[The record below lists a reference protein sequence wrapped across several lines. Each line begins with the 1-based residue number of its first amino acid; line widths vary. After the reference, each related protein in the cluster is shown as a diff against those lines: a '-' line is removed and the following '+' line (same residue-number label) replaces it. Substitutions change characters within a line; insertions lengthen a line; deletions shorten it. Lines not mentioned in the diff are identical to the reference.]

1 MEIKKT
7 SIFEKILNYQEMGKV
22 LYILGI
28 IATIWCI
35 LDIFKKNN
43 LELLWKI
50 ILCVAVVCTSWI
62 GFAAYYFYI
71 RKKI

>member
-1 MEIKKT
+1 
-7 SIFEKILNYQEMGKV
+7 MGKV
-22 LYILGI
+22 IYILGI

-35 LDIFKKNN
+35 LDIFKKD
-43 LELLWKI
+43 LDLLWKI